1 MSALKNGDNIINQ
14 ISHVTL
20 LYTDEELVKHFN
32 LDAAKVFR
40 KCADRIEE
48 VFGRIKDESKKKT
61 E

>member
-1 MSALKNGDNIINQ
+1 MSNLKSGDELINQ
-14 ISHVTL
+14 ISQVAL
-20 LYTDEELVKHFN
+20 LYTDKELIKHFN

-61 E
+61 K